1 LLCLRAVQ
9 TAARAPTTPTAEQI
23 MNHMHHPLISRF
35 IKPACVITTLISSTT
50 LAQNGPPP
58 AQVFL
63 ETAKL
68 ETLAD
73 ARPVTGE
80 IRSRHTAELASQVE
94 GLALEVLIEEGDQV
108 KQGQVV
114 ARLDAQRAQLE
125 FERAQAQLLS
135 DQSLI
140 DQRQA
145 DLEQARRDLARV
157 EELDAR
163 ASAGAAQLDAARTL
177 VASRAAE
184 LAQARADLA
193 VSQSNLAIA
202 AKELKDMSITAPF
215 AGTVTSKH
223 TEVGQWI
230 ATGDPICTIVSMTE
244 LEARIDIP
252 QSLLP
257 ALERA
262 NNATSN
268 KPTIEIKLPSI
279 PVPMNATVHA
289 VVPQADTLS
298 RLFPV
303 RLFVDDPEKQLRPG
317 MSLTAMVPTGT
328 QADLL
333 TVSKDAIL
341 RNSAGEY
348 VYFNNNGAAALAP
361 ITRLFSVGNRVVI
374 RSPMIRPG
382 VQVVIEGNERMFP
395 TQPMI
400 ILGIDGNPPPAP
412 QTTESGSEG

>member
-1 LLCLRAVQ
+1 MKSMHKPFITQLVFASLLIALGS
-9 TAARAPTTPTAEQI
+9 
-23 MNHMHHPLISRF
+23 NN
-35 IKPACVITTLISSTT
+35 PA
-50 LAQNGPPP
+50 LAQGGPPP

-68 ETLAD
+68 ETLSD

-80 IRSRHTAELASQVE
+80 IRSRRTAELASQVE
-94 GLALEVLIEEGDQV
+94 GLALQVLIEDGDQV
-108 KQGQVV
+108 QEGQII
-114 ARLDAQRAQLE
+114 AKLDDQRAKLE
-125 FERAQAQLLS
+125 YERAQAQLLS

-140 DQRQA
+140 DQRLA
-145 DLEQARRDLARV
+145 DLQQAKRDLERL

-193 VSQSNLAIA
+193 VSQSNLALA
-202 AKELKDMSITAPF
+202 EKELNDMTIEAPF
-215 AGTVTSKH
+215 AGTVIAKH
-223 TEVGQWI
+223 AEIGQWI
-230 ATGDPICTIVSMTE
+230 STGDSICTIVSMSD

-252 QSLLP
+252 QTLLP
-257 ALERA
+257 ALERTTNGSA
-262 NNATSN
+262 SA
-268 KPTIEIKLPSI
+268 PTIEINLPSI
-279 PVPMNATVHA
+279 PTPMRATVHA

-303 RLFVDDPEKQLRPG
+303 RLFVDDPEQQLRPG

-328 QADLL
+328 QAELL

-341 RNSAGEY
+341 RNAAGEY
-348 VYFNNNGAAALAP
+348 VYFNNNGVAALAP
-361 ITRLFSVGNRVVI
+361 ITRLFSVGDRVVI

-400 ILGIDGNPPPAP
+400 VLGIDGNPPPAQDP
-412 QTTESGSEG
+412 AASQTQSGSEG

>member
-1 LLCLRAVQ
+1 
-9 TAARAPTTPTAEQI
+9 
-23 MNHMHHPLISRF
+23 MNQMHHPLLSRF
-35 IKPACVITTLISSTT
+35 IKPACVLAMVITTSTT
-50 LAQNGPPP
+50 LAQDGPPP

-108 KQGQVV
+108 KKGQVV
-114 ARLDAQRAQLE
+114 AKLDDHRAQLE
-125 FERAQAQLLS
+125 LERAKAQLNS

-140 DQRQA
+140 DQRIA

-193 VSQSNLAIA
+193 VSESNLAIA
-202 AKELKDMSITAPF
+202 EKELKDMSITAPF

-223 TEVGQWI
+223 TEVGQWV
-230 ATGDPICTIVSMTE
+230 AVGDSICTIVSMTD

-252 QSLLP
+252 QTLLP

-262 NNATSN
+262 NASEST
-268 KPTIEIKLPSI
+268 TIEIKLPSI
-279 PVPMNATVHA
+279 PTPMHATVHA

-303 RLFVDDPEKQLRPG
+303 RLIVDDPESQLRPG

-341 RNSAGEY
+341 RNAAGEY
-348 VYFNNNGAAALAP
+348 VYFNNNGVAALAP
-361 ITRLFSVGNRVVI
+361 ITRLFSVGDRVVI
-374 RSPMIRPG
+374 RSPMIQPG

-400 ILGIDGNPPPAP
+400 VLGLDGNPPPAP
-412 QTTESGSEG
+412 QTAPQSNESGSEG

>member
-1 LLCLRAVQ
+1 MSNTFLYALTIIIAS
-9 TAARAPTTPTAEQI
+9 
-23 MNHMHHPLISRF
+23 LITQ
-35 IKPACVITTLISSTT
+35 PA
-50 LAQNGPPP
+50 LAQGGPPP
-58 AQVFL
+58 AKVFL

-68 ETLAD
+68 ETLTD

-94 GLALEVLIEEGDQV
+94 GLALQVLVEDGDEVN
-108 KQGQVV
+108 KGQII
-114 ARLDAQRAQLE
+114 AKLDDQRAKLE
-125 FERAQAQLLS
+125 LTRAQSQLLS

-140 DQRQA
+140 DQRLA
-145 DLEQARRDLARV
+145 DLQQAKRDLART

-177 VASRAAE
+177 VASRAAQ

-193 VSQSNLAIA
+193 VSQSSLALA
-202 AKELKDMSITAPF
+202 EKELNDMTIRAPF
-215 AGTVTSKH
+215 AGTIISKH

-230 ATGDPICTIVSMTE
+230 ATGDSICTIVSMTD

-252 QSLLP
+252 QTLLQ
-257 ALERA
+257 ALERT
-262 NNATSN
+262 NINSSS
-268 KPTIEIKLPSI
+268 KPTIEINLPSI
-279 PVPMNATVHA
+279 PTPLRATVHA

-303 RLFVDDPEKQLRPG
+303 RLLVEDPERQLRPG

-328 QADLL
+328 QAELL
-333 TVSKDAIL
+333 TISKDAIL
-341 RNSAGEY
+341 RNAAGEY
-348 VYFNNNGAAALAP
+348 VYFNNNGVAALAP
-361 ITRLFSVGNRVVI
+361 ITRLFSVGDRAVI

-400 ILGIDGNPPPAP
+400 VLGIDGNPPPAQAP
-412 QTTESGSEG
+412 DQSQTENGSEG